1 MAIEFLCPYC
11 SVTINVPDN
20 AAGRTGKCPSCQQRL
35 KVPAPATP
43 SAVPSVPAAPSD
55 PALASAFSF
64 TNPEAEAAELPLAM
78 LRRQRRGLHPAA
90 ILVPIVCIVAVAAAI
105 GWFALR
111 PAAKLSG
118 TLTAESLARPD
129 MPPAEIDKGDID
141 LPEDELPAILKVLEK
156 FPARMP
162 SALMKVEIGATRDSL
177 QIRMQSGSDT
187 QFYRLDPNQDVVL
200 KRFIAEHN
208 KEFDEPRREEVRAAV
223 PKFLRAYIEYR
234 EALNAKENPAP
245 YNPQQY
251 RDAVALSGAVQGF
264 GYHVQAAHDGTAYR
278 CVGQDEAGRLYFL
291 LPPGVESFAL
301 EGRKLA
307 DLLPSKFPGRI
318 DVKVKPAKVEAVPA
332 SKSKPA
338 EKPGK
343 AKSKKESEEPSEP
356 ASESIDT
363 AAPKAAP
370 E

>member
-1 MAIEFLCPYC
+1 MAIEFLCPHC

-35 KVPAPATP
+35 KVPTPAA
-43 SAVPSVPAAPSD
+43 SAALPSVPAAPSD
-55 PALASAFSF
+55 PTLVSAFSF
-64 TNPEAEAAELPLAM
+64 TNPEAEAAELPQAM
-78 LRRQRRGLHPAA
+78 LRRQRRGLKPAT
-90 ILVPIVCIVAVAAAI
+90 ILVPIVCIVAVGAAI

-111 PAAKLSG
+111 PSAKLSG

-141 LPEDELPAILKVLEK
+141 LPDDELPAILKVLKK

-162 SALMKVEIGATRDSL
+162 SALMKVEIGATRDNL
-177 QIRMQSGSDT
+177 QIRMQAGSDT
-187 QFYRLDPNQDVVL
+187 QFYRLDPNQDVAL
-200 KRFIAEHN
+200 KRFIAEN
-208 KEFDEPRREEVRAAV
+208 EREFDAPRREEVRAAV

-234 EALNAKENPAP
+234 EALKAKENPAAFS
-245 YNPQQY
+245 PQKY
-251 RDAVALSGAVQGF
+251 RDAVALAGAVRGF
-264 GYHVQAAHDGTAYR
+264 GYHVQAAHDGTGYR

-307 DLLPSKFPGRI
+307 DYLPAKFPGRF
-318 DVKVKPAKVEAVPA
+318 DVKVKLAKAEPAPT

-338 EKPGK
+338 EKPGT
-343 AKSKKESEEPSEP
+343 AKTKKDSEESPEP
-356 ASESIDT
+356 ASESGDAG
-363 AAPKAAP
+363 AAKPVP

>member
-1 MAIEFLCPYC
+1 MAIEFLCPHC

-20 AAGRTGKCPSCQQRL
+20 AAGRTGKCPSGQQRL
-35 KVPAPATP
+35 KVHTPAAST
-43 SAVPSVPAAPSD
+43 ALPSVPTKPSD
-55 PALASAFSF
+55 PTLASAFSF
-64 TNPEAEAAELPLAM
+64 THPEAEAAELPQTM
-78 LRRQRRGLHPAA
+78 RHRQRRGLKPAA
-90 ILVPIVCIVAVAAAI
+90 ILIPIGCIVAVGAAI

-111 PAAKLSG
+111 PSAKLSG
-118 TLTAESLARPD
+118 QLLAESLARPD

-177 QIRMQSGSDT
+177 QIRMQAGSDT
-187 QFYRLDPNQDVVL
+187 QFYRLDPNQDVAL
-200 KRFIAEHN
+200 QRFIAEHD
-208 KEFDEPRREEVRAAV
+208 KEFDAPRREEVRAAV

-234 EALNAKENPAP
+234 EALKAKENPTAF
-245 YNPQQY
+245 NPQKY
-251 RDAVALSGAVQGF
+251 RDAVALSGAVRGF
-264 GYHVQAAHDGTAYR
+264 GYHVQAAHAGTGYR
-278 CVGQDEAGRLYFL
+278 CVGQDESGRLYFL

-307 DLLPSKFPGRI
+307 DYLPPQFPGRF
-318 DVKVKPAKVEAVPA
+318 DVKVKLAKAEPAPA
-332 SKSKPA
+332 PKSKST

-343 AKSKKESEEPSEP
+343 PKSKTDSEAPSETP
-356 ASESIDT
+356 GETGD
-363 AAPKAAP
+363 AAAAKTSP

>member
-1 MAIEFLCPYC
+1 MAIEFLCPHC

-35 KVPAPATP
+35 KVPTPAASP
-43 SAVPSVPAAPSD
+43 AMPSVPAAPSD
-55 PALASAFSF
+55 PTLASAFSF
-64 TNPEAEAAELPLAM
+64 TNPEAEAAELPQAM

-111 PAAKLSG
+111 PAATLSG
-118 TLTAESLARPD
+118 TLTAESLTRPD

-187 QFYRLDPNQDVVL
+187 QFYRLDPNQDVAL
-200 KRFIAEHN
+200 KRFIAEHD

-234 EALNAKENPAP
+234 EAIKAKENPAAF
-245 YNPQQY
+245 NPQQY
-251 RDAVALSGAVQGF
+251 RDAVALSGAVHGF

-291 LPPGVESFAL
+291 LPPGVERFAL

-307 DLLPSKFPGRI
+307 ELQASRFPGRF
-318 DVKVKPAKVEAVPA
+318 DVKVKLSKSEPAPVP
-332 SKSKPA
+332 KSKPA
-338 EKPGK
+338 EKSSKG
-343 AKSKKESEEPSEP
+343 KSKKESAVPSEA
-356 ASESIDT
+356 ASESGD
-363 AAPKAAP
+363 AASPKAAP